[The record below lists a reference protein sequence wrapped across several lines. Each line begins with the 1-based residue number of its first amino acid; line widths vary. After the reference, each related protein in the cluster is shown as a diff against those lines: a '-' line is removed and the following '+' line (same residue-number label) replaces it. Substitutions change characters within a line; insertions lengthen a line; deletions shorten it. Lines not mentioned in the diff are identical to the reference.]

1 MELLGQVNS
10 ADNLSQGAENLLHT
24 LIDSFVENVTIGAA
38 HLAMH
43 RGSTAIKPEDVLL
56 YLGLLRLIPTV
67 SSCCPHFAH
76 SPPCCANSLS
86 LHRHATEQAWD
97 IVLPETNGQEVFM
110 NAATNPAFRPPPVYQ
125 TAPPEDSQSQ
135 ILTTGMGGA
144 RHLERLSRLR
154 TLKGSGRKEK

>member
-86 LHRHATEQAWD
+86 PPSRHRASVGHR
-97 IVLPETNGQEVFM
+97 
-110 NAATNPAFRPPPVYQ
+110 AA
-125 TAPPEDSQSQ
+125 
-135 ILTTGMGGA
+135 
-144 RHLERLSRLR
+144 
-154 TLKGSGRKEK
+154 

>member
-67 SSCCPHFAH
+67 PSCCSICALTSVLCKLS
-76 SPPCCANSLS
+76 SPSR
-86 LHRHATEQAWD
+86 HRASVGHR
-97 IVLPETNGQEVFM
+97 
-110 NAATNPAFRPPPVYQ
+110 AA
-125 TAPPEDSQSQ
+125 
-135 ILTTGMGGA
+135 
-144 RHLERLSRLR
+144 
-154 TLKGSGRKEK
+154 

>member
-1 MELLGQVNS
+1 M
-10 ADNLSQGAENLLHT
+10 
-24 LIDSFVENVTIGAA
+24 
-38 HLAMH
+38 
-43 RGSTAIKPEDVLL
+43 
-56 YLGLLRLIPTV
+56 
-67 SSCCPHFAH
+67 
-76 SPPCCANSLS
+76 
-86 LHRHATEQAWD
+86 
-97 IVLPETNGQEVFM
+97 LPETNGQEVFM

>member
-56 YLGLLRLIPTV
+56 YLGLLYPQTHTLSLFVCPTTHSHPCWV
-67 SSCCPHFAH
+67 GGRSLLVVGTPQSKRGTSCCP
-76 SPPCCANSLS
+76 
-86 LHRHATEQAWD
+86 R
-97 IVLPETNGQEVFM
+97 
-110 NAATNPAFRPPPVYQ
+110 Q
-125 TAPPEDSQSQ
+125 TARRSS
-135 ILTTGMGGA
+135 
-144 RHLERLSRLR
+144 
-154 TLKGSGRKEK
+154 